1 MDFLIRVK
9 AVTRVIQGGPYHSQ
23 RWCSGRRKGEAWII
37 YGQVYQY
44 LASELSKRKLVCIQ
58 PSEVMLDELS
68 VAEILNLRSA
78 GEVLNLI
85 SGAHQA
91 HIRSQSGRSEAHI
104 RSDIR
109 FGSCQAHIRLIS
121 GSGNLFARYMIQRSS
136 HCI

>member
-58 PSEVMLDELS
+58 PSEVMLNELS

-78 GEVLNLI
+78 GEVLNLT
-85 SGAHQA
+85 SGAHQP
-91 HIRSQSGRSEAHI
+91 HI
-104 RSDIR
+104 RSDV
-109 FGSCQAHIRLIS
+109 RLML
-121 GSGNLFARYMIQRSS
+121 GFGNLFARDMIQRSS
-136 HCI
+136 PCILSFASNPHLLRFK